1 MKLIYCNECQDV
13 FRLFITTRSCQCGE
27 SGGHYKDDGLYAVI
41 HGNCKPLG
49 FANTSFVK
57 AMNEQPE
64 FGAGSLFTS
73 FVIPKVCP
81 TVDHV
86 ESDDYV
92 NHIQQIIDFK
102 NKIKKS
108 MKKDA
113 EIKNVFRDQR

>member
-1 MKLIYCNECQDV
+1 
-13 FRLFITTRSCQCGE
+13 
-27 SGGHYKDDGLYAVI
+27 
-41 HGNCKPLG
+41 
-49 FANTSFVK
+49 
-57 AMNEQPE
+57 MNEQPE